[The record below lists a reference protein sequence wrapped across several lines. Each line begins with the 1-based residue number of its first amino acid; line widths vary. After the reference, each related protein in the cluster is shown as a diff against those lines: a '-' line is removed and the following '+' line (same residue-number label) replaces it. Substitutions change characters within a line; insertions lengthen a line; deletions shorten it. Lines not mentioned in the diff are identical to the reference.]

1 MVELWAQG
9 HCVDNDRLLVGVV
22 IKDDDLQHLT
32 RPIRSDNQ
40 VPALAGDNT
49 ERVLQCVSDV
59 FIVDP
64 VSVRALGDLH
74 RRQGSLVA
82 GVSSREPCLLEGAVA
97 CLPVMPERSITPS
110 SRDFLVTIV
119 GDYLPVDAK

>member
-1 MVELWAQG
+1 V
-9 HCVDNDRLLVGVV
+9 VDDRLLVGVV
-22 IKDDDLQHLT
+22 IKDDDLQDLP

-40 VPALAGDNT
+40 VPAFARDNT
-49 ERVLQCVSDV
+49 EGVLQCVSDV

-74 RRQGSLVA
+74 TRQGSLVA
-82 GVSSREPCLLEGAVA
+82 EVSSREPCLLDEGALA
-97 CLPVMPERSITPS
+97 RLPGMPEYSITPS

-119 GDYLPVDAK
+119 GGYLPGDAR